1 MKSSWLFAPLL
12 AWVKGNASIL
22 ISRFTREGRKILVV
36 FPFPDRSGTVL
47 FLTLK
52 SSYSNS
58 LIEWRAVGFM
68 ACYFIAV
75 YNPYLTIEKE
85 VSSVLS
91 AGREQGLDWGMKLLV
106 QDHSPFQLSFP
117 PLGVASSSWVR
128 LLSQDPMVKDRWC
141 SLLCRML
148 YWSTSLAR
156 QKRYH
161 RKKVDLTPFPSWP
174 LKKES
179 VNSAHL
185 QKVEHAFLNLQS
197 VRNRSSGL
205 ATAN

>member
-12 AWVKGNASIL
+12 AWVKASIL

-117 PLGVASSSWVR
+117 RSEWR
-128 LLSQDPMVKDRWC
+128 LAPGFVCWLAFHFDFHRTIRRLILSIRALW
-141 SLLCRML
+141 
-148 YWSTSLAR
+148 
-156 QKRYH
+156 
-161 RKKVDLTPFPSWP
+161 
-174 LKKES
+174 
-179 VNSAHL
+179 
-185 QKVEHAFLNLQS
+185 
-197 VRNRSSGL
+197 
-205 ATAN
+205 